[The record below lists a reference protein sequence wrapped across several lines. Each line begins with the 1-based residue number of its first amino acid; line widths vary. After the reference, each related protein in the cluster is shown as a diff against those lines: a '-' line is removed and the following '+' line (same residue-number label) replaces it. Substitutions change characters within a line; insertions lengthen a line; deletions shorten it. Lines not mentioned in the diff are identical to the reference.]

1 MKKSEKSPAESANYF
16 REWYEKNREEVLN
29 KRRKRYRE
37 DPEYAERCRQNA
49 RGRKRTGGKTGP
61 SKERRPVSFS
71 YGGKVVSGWTV
82 SHLAKRVGRSVPTI
96 RNWVNAGSMP
106 ESPIRTDVGHR
117 LYTDGMILVVRK
129 AVNKRGRIKSGDQEF
144 YQEIVEGWVDLGVQ
158 TS

>member
-1 MKKSEKSPAESANYF
+1 MSENYF
-16 REWYEKNREEVLN
+16 REWYEKNREDVLN
-29 KRRKRYRE
+29 RRRKRYRE

-49 RGRKRTGGKTGP
+49 RARKRTGKP
-61 SKERRPVSFS
+61 ASSKERRPVAFQ

-96 RNWVNAGSMP
+96 RNWVNSGAMP

-117 LYTDGMILVVRK
+117 LYTDGMILVIRK
-129 AVNKRGRIKSGDQEF
+129 AVSKRGRIKAGDQDF
-144 YQEIVEGWVDLGVQ
+144 FREIADGWNELGVQ